1 MRRAVMTIV
10 FAVLGLLVPSGAT
23 ASPIFNLDIRHN
35 QTNFPPGGN
44 QVDAEAIV
52 FSPTQGSA
60 GQNEKQSFVLEATS
74 GTFTVSFDPDGDGP
88 APPDPPSADL
98 PFDTSAAVLDAAL
111 ESLPSIGSSNV
122 AVSFSSGGSGEGSFN
137 IEFTGALGFTD
148 VAPLIVGDGS
158 APLNIN
164 PEYWIDIAN
173 VGPDPTSGPLTL
185 TLTLPAGVTRRYV
198 VTDSNNRGA
207 MLTWSCP
214 GSVGDKVIVCTT
226 NDVLGRH
233 EFDRSLKIAVDV
245 ADNPALEGIVR
256 TASAKLTGGGAS
268 EATAKEPA
276 LISSTPAPFGIVASS
291 FVPDFLQADGLTP
304 EREAG
309 AHPDLLVVPFDFNSI
324 DRPKSLLGDDQK
336 GESDSIR
343 NIHVDTPPGFVGNP
357 SAVGEC
363 PQADLTL
370 GTCPA
375 SSQVGRIEVQTDPP
389 VASSGDYQTFNRP
402 VYNMTHPRGSVSD
415 LAIVLGGNPVHIR
428 ASLDPANRYAITT
441 HVPDINETLPP
452 LDQKLT
458 IWGVPADHSHD
469 PERCRPEGGS
479 LQNIDASEECS
490 TDLEPRPF
498 LSLPSQCEEDNVMR
512 LHHYD
517 SWQDPGVYGPDL
529 TYAMPGKMEDCDKPR
544 FEPSVEVEPT
554 GKQANTPTGLDVH
567 IKVAQN
573 ENPNALAT
581 PPVKRISVTLPE
593 GMSFSPSFADG
604 LQSCTEA
611 QFGISH
617 AGVPDGDPV
626 ACPDASRI
634 GEVEVQTPLLPE
646 RLEGSMYLAAQ
657 GANPFD
663 SLFALYLALHDTEER
678 GVLLKIPG
686 RIDVDEAGN
695 ITTSFDD
702 NPQFPF
708 DDFVL
713 KFRSGP
719 RAPLVSPPTCGTHE
733 IGVEV
738 TSYAQP
744 DVALNRSNTYQINEG
759 PNGTPCPGA
768 AASRPFAP
776 KFRGGSLNPVAGSFS
791 TFLFRLSR
799 EDQEQELSQ
808 VTTVLPPGLVAKI
821 AGIPHC
827 SEQALASISTA
838 LGTGALEQAS
848 PACPAA
854 SAIGTV
860 SAGLGAGPGPNYFG
874 GTVYLAGPYKGA
886 PLSLVVVTP
895 GLAGP
900 FDLGN
905 VVVRVALRVDPDT
918 TRVTAV
924 SDPFPTILH
933 GVILRI
939 RDVRL
944 RIDRPETTLNPT
956 NCNPTSL
963 DAQITGVGGD
973 LLSTL
978 DDFLTTAS
986 DYFQVGDCGRLPFKP
1001 LLFFKLKGGTH
1012 RGDHPAFFARLKA
1025 RPGDAN
1031 IARAVTALPRSEF
1044 LENAHIKT
1052 VCTRV
1057 QFRADACPAASIYG
1071 HAKAITP
1078 LLDDPVEGDLILRSS
1093 DNPLPDL
1100 VARLR
1105 GQISANLIGRIDS
1118 VNGGIRTTFATV
1130 PDVPVTEFTLTMAGG
1145 KKGLLVNSTN
1155 LCRKAHRADVRF
1167 TAQNGKK
1174 LRLRPVM
1181 QNSCKKKGRKGKR
1194 AKRRG

>member
-1 MRRAVMTIV
+1 MRRTALAILLALLALGMPSSA
-10 FAVLGLLVPSGAT
+10 FAA
-23 ASPIFNLDIRHN
+23 PIFNLDVHHN

-44 QVDAEAIV
+44 QVDAYPEV
-52 FSPTQGSA
+52 NSDVQGSA
-60 GQNEKQSFVLEATS
+60 STNEVQEIRIVATS
-74 GTFTVSFDPDGDGP
+74 GTFRLSFDPDGPGP
-88 APPDPPSADL
+88 SPADPPSSPL
-98 PFDTSAAVLDAAL
+98 PLAANAAVVRTAL
-111 ESLPSIGSSNV
+111 ESLPSIGAGNV
-122 AVSFSSGGSGEGSFN
+122 SVVQFP
-137 IEFTGALGFTD
+137 TD
-148 VAPLIVGDGS
+148 IDEAARYLVTFQGILAASDVPPLIVSDGP
-158 APLNIN
+158 ATPLAID
-164 PEYWIDIAN
+164 PEYWIDLAN
-173 VGPDPTSGPLTL
+173 VGPDPTSGLITV
-185 TLTLPAGVTRRYV
+185 TVNLPAGITRRHV
-198 VTDSNNRGA
+198 ETDSGETA
-207 MLTWSCP
+207 PILSWSCP
-214 GSVGDKVIVCTT
+214 GSPGDKVVVCTT
-226 NDVLGRH
+226 TSTIPRH
-233 EFDRSLKIAVDV
+233 EFNRELKIKVGV
-245 ADNPALEGIVR
+245 AAPEGATR
-256 TASAKLTGGGAS
+256 TLSAKVSGGGAA
-268 EATAKEPA
+268 EATAIERTQ
-276 LISSTPAPFGIVASS
+276 INSTPAPFGIVAPS
-291 FVPDFLQADGLTP
+291 FVPDFFQADGLTL

-309 AHPDLLVVPFDFNSI
+309 SHPDLLTAPFDFNSVDIPTHFLGI
-324 DRPKSLLGDDQK
+324 DEKR
-336 GESDSIR
+336 ESDSIR
-343 NIHVDTPPGFVGNP
+343 NLRVDAPPGFIGNP
-357 SAVGEC
+357 TAVGEC
-363 PQADLTL
+363 PQAALTL
-370 GTCPA
+370 GSCPP
-375 SSQVGRIEVQTDPP
+375 SSQVGRIEATTHLPIGN
-389 VASSGDYQTFNRP
+389 SGDYHSFNRP
-402 VYNMTHPRGSVSD
+402 VFNLTHPRGAVSD
-415 LAIVLGGNPVHIR
+415 LAFVIAANPIHIR
-428 ASLDPANRYAITT
+428 ASLDPTNRYAITT

-452 LDQKLT
+452 FDQKLT
-458 IWGVPADHSHD
+458 LWGVPADHTHD
-469 PERCRPEGGS
+469 SERCPAGTIN
-479 LQNIDASEECS
+479 NIKTNQECS
-490 TDLEPRPF
+490 TDFEPRPF
-498 LSLPSQCEEDNVMR
+498 LSLPSQCEDDNIWR

-517 SWQDPGVYGPDL
+517 SWQNTGVYGPDL
-529 TYAMPGKMEDCDKPR
+529 TYTMPGKMTDCDKPR

-581 PPVKRISVTLPE
+581 PPVKRISVTLPD

-604 LQSCTEA
+604 LESCTEA

-617 AGVPDGDPV
+617 AGVPNGNAV
-626 ACPDASRI
+626 NCPNAARI
-634 GEVEVQTPLLPE
+634 GEVEVSSPLLPE

-678 GVLLKIPG
+678 GVLVKIPG
-686 RIDVDEAGN
+686 RIEVDETTGN
-695 ITTSFDD
+695 ITTTFDD

-738 TSYAQP
+738 TSYARP
-744 DVALNRSNTYQINEG
+744 DEVLNRSNTYQINEG
-759 PNGTPCPGA
+759 PNGTPCPAA

-776 KFRGGSLNPVAGSFS
+776 TFRGGTLNPVAGSYS

-799 EDQEQELSQ
+799 QDQEQELSQ
-808 VTTVLPPGLVAKI
+808 VTTVLPPGLLAKI
-821 AGIPHC
+821 AGIPLC
-827 SEQALASISTA
+827 PDAAIASISSA
-838 LGTGALEQAS
+838 LGTGAGESAN
-848 PACPAA
+848 PACPAG
-854 SAIGTV
+854 SQIGTL
-860 SAGLGAGPGPNYFG
+860 SAGLGAGPGPNYFPG
-874 GTVYLAGPYKGA
+874 SVYLAGPYKGA
-886 PLSLVVVTP
+886 PLSLVVVAP

-905 VVVRVALRVDPDT
+905 VVVRTALQVDPET
-918 TRVTAV
+918 SRVTAV
-924 SDPFPTILH
+924 TDPFPTILH
-933 GVILRI
+933 GVILRV

-944 RIDRPETTLNPT
+944 RLDRPETTLNPT

-963 DAQITGVGGD
+963 NADITGVGGD

-978 DDFLTTAS
+978 DDSLFRAS
-986 DYFQVGDCGRLPFKP
+986 DYFQVGDCGRLPFRP

-1012 RGDHPAFFARLKA
+1012 RGDHPAFLARLRA

-1031 IARAVTALPRSEF
+1031 IARAVTTLPRSEF

-1057 QFRADACPAASIYG
+1057 QFRQDACPAASVYG

-1118 VNGGIRTTFATV
+1118 VNGGIRTTFDTV

-1155 LCRKAHRADVRF
+1155 LCKKAHRADVRF

-1174 LRLRPVM
+1174 LHLRPVM
-1181 QNSCKKKGRKGKR
+1181 QNSCKKSRKGKR